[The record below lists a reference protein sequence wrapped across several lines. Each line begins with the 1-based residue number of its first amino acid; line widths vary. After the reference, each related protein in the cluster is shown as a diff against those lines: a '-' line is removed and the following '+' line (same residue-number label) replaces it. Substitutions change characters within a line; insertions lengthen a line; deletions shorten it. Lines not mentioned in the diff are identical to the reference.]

1 MQLCVIG
8 AGVVGLTTAL
18 ELQKEYRNAT
28 VTIVADRFEQDTCS
42 DVAAGLFRPGTSFCG
57 PTEDI
62 TRKWIS
68 DAYRYW
74 DDIRKT
80 EDASDA
86 GVAQLSGYIFSST
99 DPAIV
104 RNHYIEKVLPLYRPV
119 TEQELTLCPGEWKYG
134 SFFTTVLT
142 ECRLFQPW
150 ATKRFLRQGGRIV
163 TENLEGFHRLTGKF
177 SAVVNCS
184 GLGAKKLCNDYKLV
198 PIRGQVIKVKASWVK
213 TAFYADYDTYII
225 PGFQG
230 VTLGGCR
237 NFDSYN
243 TNLCR
248 HDSAAIRER
257 CEALLP
263 SLKGAPVIR
272 EAVGLRPHRDPVRV
286 EPEWMQFPSGTLK
299 VIHNY
304 GHGGYGVTTAPGTA
318 IYATQLLTDLLK
330 SNSKL

>member
-1 MQLCVIG
+1 MDLCVIG

-18 ELQKEYRNAT
+18 ELQREFRNANI
-28 VTIVADRFEQDTCS
+28 TIVADRFEQDTCS

-57 PTEDI
+57 PTEEI

-80 EDASDA
+80 EDAIDA
-86 GVAQLSGYIFSST
+86 GVTQLSGYIFSSI

-104 RNHYIEKVLPLYRPV
+104 RNHYIEKVVPLYRSA
-119 TEQELTLCPGEWKYG
+119 TESELKLCPGEWKYG
-134 SFFTTVLT
+134 SFFTTILT

-150 ATKRFLRQGGRIV
+150 ATKRILRNGGRIV
-163 TENLEGFHRLTGKF
+163 TGKIDNFSKLNGKF
-177 SAVVNCS
+177 DVVVNCT
-184 GLGAKKLCNDYKLV
+184 GMGAKQLCGDYKLV

-243 TNLCR
+243 SELCK

-286 EPEWMQFPSGTLK
+286 DTELVETATGRLK
-299 VIHNY
+299 VVHNY

-318 IYATQLLTDLLK
+318 IYAARLVSDMFK

>member
-1 MQLCVIG
+1 MHLCVIG

-18 ELQKEYRNAT
+18 ELQREFRNAN
-28 VTIVADRFEQDTCS
+28 VTILADRFEQDTCS
-42 DVAAGLFRPGTSFCG
+42 DVAAGLFRPGTSFSG
-57 PTEDI
+57 PTEEI

-68 DAYRYW
+68 DAYLYW
-74 DDIRKT
+74 DEIRKT
-80 EDASDA
+80 ADASEA
-86 GVAQLSGYIFSST
+86 GVAQLSAYIFSST

-104 RNHYIEKVLPLYRPV
+104 RNRYIEDILPVYRAA
-119 TEQELTLCPGEWKYG
+119 TEQELTLCPGDWKYG
-134 SFFTTVLT
+134 SFYTTVLT

-150 ATKRFLRQGGRIV
+150 ATKKFLRNGGSIITKKV
-163 TENLEGFHRLTGKF
+163 DSFQEVAGQYD
-177 SAVVNCS
+177 AVVNCT
-184 GLGAKKLCNDYKLV
+184 GMGAKKLCTDYKLV
-198 PIRGQVIKVKASWVK
+198 PIRGQVIKVKAPWVK

-237 NFDSYN
+237 NYDSYN
-243 TNLCR
+243 TEVCK

-286 EPEWMQFPSGTLK
+286 EPEMLNLVGGRVK
-299 VIHNY
+299 VVHNY
-304 GHGGYGVTTAPGTA
+304 GHGGYGVTTSPGTA
-318 IYATQLLTDLLK
+318 IYATKLVKDMLK